1 MTESTQ
7 TLQSAIAT
15 LTLMIIGCAG
25 IAPVHADT
33 VMFTCN
39 NNGKHSAGATYQD
52 RPCNAYPSPGE
63 QTRSQASA
71 RQTEI
76 VVQTPKLGYSG
87 RVTASSGGGYYVAPF
102 KQPNS
107 FQDSYTPSEYD
118 IEKVREKNKMLN
130 RKRQCQ
136 AIRKELW
143 RIQYAQPADNGKA
156 NSDAK
161 PKPQV
166 ETDPWLQRRRAMLE
180 SRVKKECSNIQ
191 DAP

>member
-1 MTESTQ
+1 
-7 TLQSAIAT
+7 
-15 LTLMIIGCAG
+15 
-25 IAPVHADT
+25 
-33 VMFTCN
+33 
-39 NNGKHSAGATYQD
+39 
-52 RPCNAYPSPGE
+52 
-63 QTRSQASA
+63 
-71 RQTEI
+71 
-76 VVQTPKLGYSG
+76 
-87 RVTASSGGGYYVAPF
+87 
-102 KQPNS
+102 
-107 FQDSYTPSEYD
+107 
-118 IEKVREKNKMLN
+118 MLN